1 MKKTISIVI
10 LFCLVSAV
18 FAGCGSQ
25 KAEQEQISQNTMIAN
40 PWSSWDSIAEAESV
54 TGFSFG
60 LPEVIVD
67 KYTVFSVR
75 TMNNE
80 LIEVKYSYEDF
91 EICIRKQK
99 GEGQDISGDYNSYET
114 CTETSDK
121 SGAMIISHQNSSS
134 SAMKQLISYHGYSW
148 SLVASNGFWEDSN
161 GDFLNKILEP

>member
-25 KAEQEQISQNTMIAN
+25 KAEQELISQNTMIAN
-40 PWSSWDSIAEAESV
+40 PWSSWDSIAEAEAT
-54 TGFSFG
+54 TGFTFG
-60 LPEVIVD
+60 LPEVIAD

-80 LIEVKYSYEDF
+80 LIEVKYGYEDF

-114 CTETSDK
+114 CTETSHQ
-121 SGAMIISHQNSSS
+121 SGAMIITHQNSSS
-134 SAMKQLISYHGYSW
+134 SAMKQLINYDGYSW

-161 GDFLNKILEP
+161 GDFLNKILEQ